1 VKKIIK
7 EYIFFLADN
16 KKTVLLMAGL
26 IFLFSFLFPFKLKQI
41 IDLEESILLFVNKI
55 KYQLYFFKG
64 KC

>member
-1 VKKIIK
+1 MKKIIK

-16 KKTVLLMAGL
+16 KKTVFLMAGL

-55 KYQLYFFKG
+55 KYQLYFF
-64 KC
+64 

>member
-1 VKKIIK
+1 MKKIIK